1 MQGARAMDKDRIQ
14 FGNEGEELI
23 PGKTENLS
31 SSLHQQGDAA
41 FPSAGIGQEQ
51 GHEQGQRGD
60 RAGFDRQTGEVHGS
74 GSNAGGGGTA
84 GEDYDQDSAGG
95 STKADPQVPPRGAG
109 R

>member
-1 MQGARAMDKDRIQ
+1 MSDNKIQ

-31 SSLHQQGDAA
+31 SSLHQLGDAA
-41 FPSAGIGQEQ
+41 MPNGQMDKE
-51 GHEQGQRGD
+51 GDERGR
-60 RAGFDRQTGEVHGS
+60 RAGFDPKTGEVHGS
-74 GSNAGGGGTA
+74 GANAGGGGTA

-95 STKADPQVPPRGAG
+95 GTKAPTEAPR